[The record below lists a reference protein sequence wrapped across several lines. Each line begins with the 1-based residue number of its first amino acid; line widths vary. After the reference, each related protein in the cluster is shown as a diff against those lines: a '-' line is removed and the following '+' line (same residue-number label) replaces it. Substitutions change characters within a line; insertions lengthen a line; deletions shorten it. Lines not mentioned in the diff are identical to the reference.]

1 MSLTVRLFTVEFWVT
16 DYQSCIN
23 ELPAF
28 SRIDQVRLHAARTRQ
43 FRLRPS
49 TTKRLLQPPGEKTLR
64 RRRGEG
70 RGGADGRRRRG
81 EGRGGGRRRE
91 GRRKRRGVGGGER
104 GGGGG
109 PGEED
114 EEEKKEE
121 ERVEEEKEGRR

>member
-1 MSLTVRLFTVEFWVT
+1 MSLTVRLLTVEFWVT

-23 ELPAF
+23 ELPAV
-28 SRIDQVRLHAARTRQ
+28 SRIDEVRLHAAQTRQ

-49 TTKRLLQPPGEKTLR
+49 TTKRPLQPPGEKTLR

-70 RGGADGRRRRG
+70 RGGGMG
-81 EGRGGGRRRE
+81 
-91 GRRKRRGVGGGER
+91 GGGER

-121 ERVEEEKEGRR
+121 EIKVEEKEGRR